1 MEIFPG
7 NRIPDL
13 LMRMLSTRIRVRQ
26 KHPWTFW
33 YFKFTSVYRKNCI
46 YNKVPI
52 LFCIQDLGC
61 IADYFLKSRSV
72 SETEK
77 VQASHHQWV
86 IIKTAQEVMNKNK
99 VSHTCFF
106 CLFWPLK
113 SRKNKTLSI
122 TYFSN
127 CKIFA
132 YTLTILQSGLPYFIA
147 TPSVSSCSCSSQIFS
162 KTGWNC
168 SGRLLICSLY
178 SYVTYFHVFEFA
190 QGGTNVVYMFWA
202 WRS

>member
-1 MEIFPG
+1 
-7 NRIPDL
+7 
-13 LMRMLSTRIRVRQ
+13 MRMLSARIRVRQ

-33 YFKFTSVYRKNCI
+33 YFRFTSVYRKTCI

-61 IADYFLKSRSV
+61 IADFFWSLGVFLKWR
-72 SETEK
+72 K
-77 VQASHHQWV
+77 CKPQ
-86 IIKTAQEVMNKNK
+86 IISGLSSKLPKKLWTKI
-99 VSHTCFF
+99 VSHTWLF

-132 YTLTILQSGLPYFIA
+132 NTLTILQSGLPHFIA

-178 SYVTYFHVFEFA
+178 SHVIYFHVFEFA
-190 QGGTNVVYMFWA
+190 QGGTNVVYMFRA